1 MELAMKVMVLGA
13 TGATGHLVVKQL
25 LDAECDVV
33 ALVRNTEVLAEHPKL
48 NQINNTALSLE
59 SQHLQRL
66 ISDCDAVISCL
77 GHNMTLQGVYGAPR
91 MLVTNSLQRVISL
104 TSKQRER
111 PLKLVLMSSAGVRN
125 LVLQERVEQS
135 EKWLNLLLR
144 WMLPPHRDNEK
155 AAKLL
160 NGNSTSHKSLEWA
173 IVRPDTL
180 IDQSQVSDY
189 QWHQSPTRS
198 ALFNAGETSR
208 INVANA
214 LCRLVLDDD
223 LWQQWHGQM
232 PVIYNA

>member
-1 MELAMKVMVLGA
+1 MGLAMKVMVLGA

-25 LDAECDVV
+25 LNAECDVV
-33 ALVRNTEVLAEHPKL
+33 ALVRNTEVLAEHPRL

-104 TSKQRER
+104 TSRQRER

-144 WMLPPHRDNEK
+144 WILPPHRDNEK

-160 NGNSTSHKSLEWA
+160 NRNSTSHNSLEWT

>member
-33 ALVRNTEVLAEHPKL
+33 ALVRNTEELAEHPRL

-160 NGNSTSHKSLEWA
+160 NRNSTSHNSLEWA

-180 IDQSQVSDY
+180 IDQSQISDY
-189 QWHQSPTRS
+189 QWYQSPTRS

-223 LWQQWHGQM
+223 LWQQWRGQM

>member
-1 MELAMKVMVLGA
+1 MGLAMKVMVLGA

-33 ALVRNTEVLAEHPKL
+33 ALVRNTEELAEHPRL

-144 WMLPPHRDNEK
+144 WILPPHRDNEK

-160 NGNSTSHKSLEWA
+160 NRNSTSHNSLEWA

-180 IDQSQVSDY
+180 IDQSQISDY

-223 LWQQWHGQM
+223 LWQQWRGQM

>member
-1 MELAMKVMVLGA
+1 MGLAMKVMVLGA

-25 LDAECDVV
+25 LNAECDVV
-33 ALVRNTEVLAEHPKL
+33 ALVRNTEVLAEHPRL

-144 WMLPPHRDNEK
+144 WILPPHRDNEK

-160 NGNSTSHKSLEWA
+160 NRNSTSHNSLEWT

-223 LWQQWHGQM
+223 LWQQWRGQM

>member
-1 MELAMKVMVLGA
+1 MELSMKVMVLGA

-33 ALVRNTEVLAEHPKL
+33 ALVRNTEVLVEHPRL

-66 ISDCDAVISCL
+66 ISECDAVISCL

-111 PLKLVLMSSAGVRN
+111 PLKMVLMSSAGVRN
-125 LVLQERVEQS
+125 FALQERVEPS

-144 WMLPPHRDNEK
+144 WILPPHRDNEK

-160 NGNSTSHKSLEWA
+160 NRNSTSHKSLEWA

-198 ALFNAGETSR
+198 TLFNAGETSR

>member
-1 MELAMKVMVLGA
+1 MGLAMKVMVLGA

-25 LDAECDVV
+25 LNAECDVV
-33 ALVRNTEVLAEHPKL
+33 ALVRNTEVLAEHPRL

-104 TSKQRER
+104 TSRQRER

-144 WMLPPHRDNEK
+144 WILPPHRDNEK

-160 NGNSTSHKSLEWA
+160 NRNSTSHNSLEWT

-223 LWQQWHGQM
+223 LWQQWRGQM